1 MCFAFSSHHAARMK
15 MAATLSKH
23 GRLVRLSL
31 NGAAWSRQRTGC
43 HFSYLAAKIPVA
55 KDGWLTN
62 PVIRCQLFCV
72 TKANFG
78 LCSAW
83 NNKLDKTKVPGRI
96 QHHDDPP
103 RQDIVS
109 KRRRREKLSVGV
121 PQEAHFHVLGQGSP
135 GGPRSLLLYT
145 DCEKFLFNCGEGTQ
159 RLCKEFAEAMII
171 FEHR

>member
-15 MAATLSKH
+15 MAATLSRQ
-23 GRLVRLSL
+23 GRLARLSL

-43 HFSYLAAKIPVA
+43 HLSYLAKIHSSVT
-55 KDGWLTN
+55 KEGTN

-78 LCSAW
+78 LCPAW
-83 NNKLDKTKVPGRI
+83 NNKPDITKVPGRI

-103 RQDIVS
+103 RQDIES
-109 KRRRREKLSVGV
+109 KRRRREKLTVGV

-159 RLCKEFAEAMII
+159 RLCKEFAEARIV